1 MARLLCCL
9 VFKTLKSFNRY
20 AESVLSEAEGFK
32 RSE

>member
-1 MARLLCCL
+1 